1 MFIVNH
7 MEPEKGKICTQ
18 VMVIHAMY
26 RVVRTYH
33 DFILQYHKVAF
44 VRGTHVP
51 QNSLVVRMA
60 LRMFIRDAYENV
72 KNYIQ

>member
-7 MEPEKGKICTQ
+7 GSLKKAKSALRSWLYT
-18 VMVIHAMY
+18 AMY

-44 VRGTHVP
+44 MRGTHVP
-51 QNSLVVRMA
+51 QNSLVVRKG